1 MGLLVMLVGH
11 QDHDVVAGIH
21 GCFEVM
27 RDQQDTAAEIMA
39 NLVDQFMEHVRP
51 RDIDALDRFVEDQQ
65 IGPVY
70 QRSGTGW
77 TN

>member
-1 MGLLVMLVGH
+1 
-11 QDHDVVAGIH
+11 
-21 GCFEVM
+21 M

-51 RDIDALDRFVEDQQ
+51 SDIDALDRFVEDQQ

-70 QRSGTGW
+70 QRPGQQQPLKLAARIES
-77 TN
+77 